1 MGIVDEDIVKVRET
15 TDIVALI
22 SGYTPLKRVGQ
33 RWSGLC
39 PFHTEKSPSFSVD
52 ATSGLYHCF
61 GCKASGDAI
70 TFVREKE
77 QLDFVGAIEFLAGKA
92 GVVLRYTDRDE
103 GESRKRINKLYN
115 QIERAAEWY
124 HERLRTSPDAA
135 AARSYLRGRGFTADE
150 VSHYRIGWAPDG
162 WDTMA
167 RALKISRADL
177 VATGLG
183 FENKAGRAQDFF
195 RARVLFPII
204 DERNRV
210 IGFGGRKL
218 PDTDGPKYQNSRD
231 NDLYHK
237 SRAVYG
243 LNWAKADAVN
253 SGEIIICEGYTD
265 VIGFARAGLTRA
277 IATCGTALTEEHVK
291 LIKRFSTRLV
301 LAYDADDAG
310 QSAADRVYAWEKSY
324 GIEVAVVDLPSGS
337 DPDELARSAPETLRT
352 AVTQAKPYLQFRVDR
367 VLAASPLRGP
377 EERSKAAEAALEVVA
392 EHPDGFVRD
401 IYLMEIADAC
411 RVDVDL
417 LRARLQEI
425 LRNPRPKAD
434 KDKSASRRSRDSR
447 DRTQDGSGH
456 GYSDEPMP
464 EEFPGSSDAEWSGD
478 PDGGFSRG
486 SSGFGRAGSGD
497 RRGLGGFGGGGRG
510 DSRSASR
517 RNEVHDGVE
526 TEALRMLIQH
536 PEFVGEFL
544 IPEFF
549 THPTVREAY
558 SLVKDSESLSE
569 AIEGASPEV
578 AQLLARLAVE
588 PSVAE
593 AADVLTRLATE
604 VGRAVMGELESKAR
618 SSDDPLSYAASIT
631 WLKLALDELRN
642 PRAEVEKLTELLVW
656 LRERRLDAE
665 WG

>member
-39 PFHTEKSPSFSVD
+39 PFHTEKSASFSVD
-52 ATSGLYHCF
+52 STSGLYHCF

-92 GVVLRYTDRDE
+92 GVVLRYTDHDE
-103 GESRKRINKLYN
+103 GASRKRLNKLYD
-115 QIERAAEWY
+115 QVERAAEWY

-150 VSHYRIGWAPDG
+150 VAHYRVGWAPDG

-167 RALKISRADL
+167 RALKISKADL
-177 VATGLG
+177 TATGLG

-218 PDTDGPKYQNSRD
+218 PDADGPKYQNSRD
-231 NDLYHK
+231 NELYHK

-253 SGEIIICEGYTD
+253 AGEIIICEGYTD

-324 GIEVAVVDLPSGS
+324 GIEVAVVDLPVGS
-337 DPDELARSAPETLRT
+337 DPDELARSSPETLRQ
-352 AVTQAKPYLQFRVDR
+352 AVTGAKPFLQFRVDR
-367 VLAASPLRGP
+367 VLGASQLRGP
-377 EERSKAAEAALEVVA
+377 EERSRAAETALEVVA

-401 IYLMEIADAC
+401 LYLMQIADTC
-411 RVDVDL
+411 RIDVEL
-417 LRARLQEI
+417 LRTRLQEV
-425 LRNPRPKAD
+425 LRSPRPKASGVT
-434 KDKSASRRSRDSR
+434 SAQRNREAKGGANTRRG
-447 DRTQDGSGH
+447 TQGGSS
-456 GYSDEPMP
+456 GYSDEPLP
-464 EEFPGSSDAEWSGD
+464 EEFPGGSESEWSEE
-478 PDGGFSRG
+478 PTDGF
-486 SSGFGRAGSGD
+486 
-497 RRGLGGFGGGGRG
+497 
-510 DSRSASR
+510 RSASR
-517 RNEVHDGVE
+517 SAPNGGSRASNRNEVPGGVE
-526 TEALRMLIQH
+526 AEALKMLIQH
-536 PEFVGEFL
+536 QEHVDQYL
-544 IPEFF
+544 ATEFF
-549 THPTVREAY
+549 SHPTVREAY
-558 SLVKDSESLSE
+558 MLVSNSESLTE
-569 AIEGASPEV
+569 AIDQASPDV

-588 PSVAE
+588 QSEAE
-593 AADVLTRLATE
+593 ATDVLTRLATE
-604 VGRAVMGELESKAR
+604 VGRDVMAELESEAR
-618 SSDDPLSYAASIT
+618 SSADPLSYAASIT
-631 WLKLALDELRN
+631 WLKLALDDLRS
-642 PRAEVEKLTELLVW
+642 PRAEVEKLTQLLVW
-656 LRERRLDAE
+656 LRDRRRDSD